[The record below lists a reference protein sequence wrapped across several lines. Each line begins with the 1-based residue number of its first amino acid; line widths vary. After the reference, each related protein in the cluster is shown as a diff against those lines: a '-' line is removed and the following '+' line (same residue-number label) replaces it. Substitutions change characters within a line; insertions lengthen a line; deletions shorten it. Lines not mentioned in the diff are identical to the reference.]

1 MFDIVLSE
9 LSAILGGVVTAL
21 ALGWLTWTFLKIVR
35 RPELGPPLTLVA
47 LLLGFGEVF
56 RSNEFL
62 RMTCFFLVI
71 ASVLVWHEGRAWRLS
86 HPAKRANCNISEPH

>member
-9 LSAILGGVVTAL
+9 LSAILGGVATAL
-21 ALGWLTWTFLKIVR
+21 TVGWLSWTALKILR
-35 RPELGPPLTLVA
+35 RPEFGPPVTLVA
-47 LLLGFGEVF
+47 LLLGFSDHF

-71 ASVLVWHEGRAWRLS
+71 ASVLVWHEGRALRLS
-86 HPAKRANCNISEPH
+86 HPAKRADRNISEPH